1 MFLQV
6 PDVRRRFVPTGLTL
20 SDCLIPHLFV
30 VCCVALSLLSV
41 DPVTGRSNVDPA
53 IEQSWIVS
61 FFFFFTP
68 YIPWVTQYP
77 IPHAGTTPSKT
88 LEQPHLKR
96 WNNLQQNA
104 GTTCTSYR
112 KDAGTITKRSWNS
125 VGSALEHP
133 HSGSPSRWN
142 KHDNRLWNKL
152 TLEHPHSGTLLR
164 WNTLTL
170 EHPHSGTVLKTALE
184 QS

>member
-1 MFLQV
+1 MLLALIYKFPTVYSQTRGLYISSPAPSQSHSLFVVFLQV

-61 FFFFFTP
+61 FFFFTP

-77 IPHAGTTPSKT
+77 RCIPTVY
-88 LEQPHLKR
+88 PH
-96 WNNLQQNA
+96 
-104 GTTCTSYR
+104 GIYTVP
-112 KDAGTITKRSWNS
+112 KDYTHGIYIVPKDYTHGIY
-125 VGSALEHP
+125 
-133 HSGSPSRWN
+133 
-142 KHDNRLWNKL
+142 
-152 TLEHPHSGTLLR
+152 
-164 WNTLTL
+164 
-170 EHPHSGTVLKTALE
+170 TVPTVYMF
-184 QS
+184 STVYT